1 MRSPKVLEILNGFF
15 QHLCM
20 KIEIEK
26 ADQYGDVIIEN
37 EAGGK
42 FSFCF
47 DDSEA
52 AEKFSAELRQLI
64 DRYQPR

>member
-1 MRSPKVLEILNGFF
+1 
-15 QHLCM
+15 M